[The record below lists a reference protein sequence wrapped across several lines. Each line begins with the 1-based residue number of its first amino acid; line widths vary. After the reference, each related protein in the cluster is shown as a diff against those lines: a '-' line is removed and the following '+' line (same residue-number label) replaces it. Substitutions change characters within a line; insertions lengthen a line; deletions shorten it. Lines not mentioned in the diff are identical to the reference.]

1 MSGNDFRTIRTAMGL
16 KQQEL
21 AALMGV
27 TQATVSRWENG
38 HLAVDT
44 RTATTLRSLMAVRDA
59 A

>member
-1 MSGNDFRTIRTAMGL
+1 MTGRDFRTIRQAMGL

-27 TQATVSRWENG
+27 TQATVSRWETG
-38 HLAVDT
+38 ELEIDM
-44 RTATTLRSLMAVRDA
+44 RTATTLRALQVMRSA